1 MISTL
6 RVTFH
11 NSIIIK
17 KHKDK
22 DEIENEFGENLDWQF
37 LPNKI
42 ASRIALT
49 RENAFL
55 KQKENWDQY
64 IDWAITK
71 LDKLYQVF
79 HKRL

>member
-1 MISTL
+1 MY
-6 RVTFH
+6 FPKDK
-11 NSIIIK
+11 SIIENL
-17 KHKDK
+17 HKDK

-49 RENAFL
+49 RENTFL